1 LKFWILT
8 KKRFL
13 IIDDDPVV
21 TNLFNEALLVNGFVG
36 EVVNDPASA
45 ISVLT
50 NYPNKYDKVF
60 VDMRMPG
67 KSGIELA
74 IEINKIVPS
83 LCVILMSTTEKDF
96 DDIQGSDKNLFTFS
110 IKPKNV
116 QETIS
121 LISIESK

>member
-1 LKFWILT
+1 MLWILN

-13 IIDDDPVV
+13 IIDDDPVI

-74 IEINKIVPS
+74 SEINKIVPS

-121 LISIESK
+121 LISIESN